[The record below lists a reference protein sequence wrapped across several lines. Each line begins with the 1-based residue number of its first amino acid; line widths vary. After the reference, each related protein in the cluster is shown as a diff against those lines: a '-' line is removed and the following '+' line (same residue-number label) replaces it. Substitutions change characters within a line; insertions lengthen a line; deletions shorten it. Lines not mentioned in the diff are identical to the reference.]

1 MLFKSLKGLK
11 SFESEGHFQQLF
23 TPVCPLPSGLGV
35 VLCWSLHLGSILDQ
49 PCSCRRLDPEVKW
62 GIPPTSVCA
71 GPDLQGEPGVHVVP
85 VSSENRNIWERR
97 EWLTGSVQQEES
109 LTVPSGQRDPL
120 YYVLEQMHIKSS
132 SKQQEVGT
140 RAVLYG
146 LSLFLPMGMPPKE
159 SEGKD
164 FLIQRK
170 WGRMLWKNTS

>member
-71 GPDLQGEPGVHVVP
+71 GPDLQGEPGVHVAP

-109 LTVPSGQRDPL
+109 D
-120 YYVLEQMHIKSS
+120 SS
-132 SKQQEVGT
+132 LWTERSALLCAGANAHKIQLKTAGGGHSCC
-140 RAVLYG
+140 LIWPF
-146 LSLFLPMGMPPKE
+146 SLPAYADA
-159 SEGKD
+159 S
-164 FLIQRK
+164 
-170 WGRMLWKNTS
+170 